1 MTKEKSLANIANL
14 HNDASPKGL
23 VDFEEKVELLEN
35 GWLVKLDEEPIVIFH
50 DPYGIEFGEELGKK
64 LGVSGSQLY
73 AIQQKIIEL
82 LSRWHPRSLQ
92 EYRMLFPLAVGED
105 ENIETLLLSTFSMKL
120 SNWRDRI
127 GVVLIEGPN
136 SSGKSTIAKTILQ
149 PFIEMGLV
157 FEFTSM
163 TPSYLSRRFEGV
175 ILEKKIIF
183 YQQAEDLP
191 YQPSLLASEEGLTFG
206 LCEMENGKW
215 IPKDIKIQGHPL
227 IIFTAVHFKRSLDW
241 IHRALILHT
250 DESEQQTRKVIS
262 FKSRITQDLDYKE
275 RLEAF
280 SKGCRKVF
288 KLIWNRIPDNLEV
301 VIPFID
307 ILEQN
312 IKLKY
317 EDSKIRRDWD
327 RLIGLLRASAIA
339 FYPYRPRVKHNG
351 KEVVVATD
359 EDLKQIYPILLKT
372 FRRSVTGL
380 SEKHEQVLE
389 SLKRWN
395 EEAENSNKEA
405 WPTIKDLAIY
415 SNINYNYLRSHLLP
429 DLEREGYII
438 LDDSQRP
445 KKVILKEMPI
455 FELSEKVVNECKKKT
470 EEYLSTHSWSN
481 DQMVDKPSL
490 SLNSGKEPQI
500 SDHLPND
507 HFFKPEIAGKPL
519 NHGEF
524 EAIDH
529 QLPSKENLIN
539 DHSTVENP
547 NSSLISEKEAQRN
560 DHFKNDQRSELKTGE
575 RSQDQ
580 GENTND
586 HLIRDMEKGE
596 LSDEEVERKIVE
608 FLRSCKPFGEAEIN
622 SIAKFLNVE
631 SERLKKIA
639 RRSPDLVF
647 DKHDQTIRFSKQ
659 KMRSE
664 RKLAEIEKVNRVIEQ
679 AIEKYYKKQQAEK
692 EEAIEK
698 KVKVEPPSKSLEAM
712 IEIFKRKA
720 KNL

>member
-1 MTKEKSLANIANL
+1 MTKEKSLANIANPN
-14 HNDASPKGL
+14 NDASLKDL
-23 VDFEEKVELLEN
+23 EDSEKKVELVEK
-35 GWLVKLDEEPIVIFH
+35 GWLVKLDGEPIVVFH
-50 DPYGIEFGEELGKK
+50 DPYSIEFGEELGKK

-73 AIQQKIIEL
+73 TIQQNILGL
-82 LSRWHPRSLQ
+82 LSQWHPRTLQ

-163 TPSYLSRRFEGV
+163 TPSYLSRKFEGET
-175 ILEKKIIF
+175 LEKKIIF

-206 LCEMENGKW
+206 LCEMENGRW
-215 IPKDIKIQGHPL
+215 VPRDIKIQGHPL

-241 IHRALILHT
+241 IHRALVLHT
-250 DESEQQTRKVIS
+250 DEGEQQTRKVIS
-262 FKSRITQDLDYKE
+262 FKSKITLDLDYKE

-280 SKGCRKVF
+280 SKGCRRVF
-288 KLIWNRIPDNLEV
+288 KLIWSRIPDNLEV
-301 VIPFID
+301 VIPYID

-339 FYPYRPRVKHNG
+339 FYPYRPKIKHNG
-351 KEVVVATD
+351 KEIVVATD

-470 EEYLSTHSWSN
+470 TEYLSTYSWSN

-500 SDHLPND
+500 SDHLAND
-507 HFFKPEIAGKPL
+507 HFFKPEITGKPL

-529 QLPSKENLIN
+529 QLPSKENIIN
-539 DHSTVENP
+539 DHSKVENS
-547 NSSLISEKEAQRN
+547 NSSFISQKEAQRN
-560 DHFKNDQRSELKTGE
+560 AHFKNDQRFELKTGE

-580 GENTND
+580 EENMND
-586 HLIRDMEKGE
+586 HLIRDVESGKLE
-596 LSDEEVERKIVE
+596 DVSDEEIEKKIVE

-622 SIAKFLNVE
+622 SIAKHLNIE
-631 SERLKKIA
+631 PERLKKIA
-639 RRSPDLVF
+639 KRSSDLVF

-664 RKLAEIEKVNRVIEQ
+664 RKLAEIGKVNRVIEQ
-679 AIEKYYKKQQAEK
+679 IIEKHYKKQQAEK

-698 KVKVEPPSKSLEAM
+698 K
-712 IEIFKRKA
+712 A
-720 KNL
+720 KNS

>member
-163 TPSYLSRRFEGV
+163 TPSYLSRKFEGET
-175 ILEKKIIF
+175 LEKKIIF

-206 LCEMENGKW
+206 LCEMENGRW
-215 IPKDIKIQGHPL
+215 VPRDIKIQGHPL

-241 IHRALILHT
+241 IHRALVLHT
-250 DESEQQTRKVIS
+250 DEGEQQTRKVIS
-262 FKSRITQDLDYKE
+262 FKSRITLDLDYKE

-280 SKGCRKVF
+280 SKGCRRVF
-288 KLIWNRIPDNLEV
+288 KLIWSRIPDNLEV

-339 FYPYRPRVKHNG
+339 FYPYRPKIKHNG
-351 KEVVVATD
+351 KEIVVATD

-470 EEYLSTHSWSN
+470 TEYLSTYSWSN

-500 SDHLPND
+500 SDHLAND
-507 HFFKPEIAGKPL
+507 HFFKPEITGKPL

-529 QLPSKENLIN
+529 QLPSKENIIN
-539 DHSTVENP
+539 DHSKVENS
-547 NSSLISEKEAQRN
+547 NSSFISQKEAQRN
-560 DHFKNDQRSELKTGE
+560 AHFKNDQRFELKTGE

-580 GENTND
+580 EENMND
-586 HLIRDMEKGE
+586 HLIRDVESGKLE
-596 LSDEEVERKIVE
+596 DVSDEEIEKKIVE

-622 SIAKFLNVE
+622 SIAKHLNIE
-631 SERLKKIA
+631 PERLKKIA
-639 RRSPDLVF
+639 KRSSDLVF

-664 RKLAEIEKVNRVIEQ
+664 RKLAEIGKVNRVIEQ
-679 AIEKYYKKQQAEK
+679 IIEKHYKKQQAEK

-698 KVKVEPPSKSLEAM
+698 K
-712 IEIFKRKA
+712 A
-720 KNL
+720 KNS

>member
-1 MTKEKSLANIANL
+1 MTKEKSLANIANPN
-14 HNDASPKGL
+14 NDASLKDL
-23 VDFEEKVELLEN
+23 EDSEKKVELVEK
-35 GWLVKLDEEPIVIFH
+35 GWLVKLDGEPIVVFH
-50 DPYGIEFGEELGKK
+50 DPYSIEFGEELGKK

-73 AIQQKIIEL
+73 TIQQNILGL
-82 LSRWHPRSLQ
+82 LSQWHPRTLQ

-163 TPSYLSRRFEGV
+163 TPSYLSRKFEGET
-175 ILEKKIIF
+175 LEKKIIF

-206 LCEMENGKW
+206 LCEMENGRW
-215 IPKDIKIQGHPL
+215 VPRDIKIQGHPL

-241 IHRALILHT
+241 IHRALVLHT
-250 DESEQQTRKVIS
+250 DEGEQQTRKVIS
-262 FKSRITQDLDYKE
+262 FKSRITLDLDYKE

-280 SKGCRKVF
+280 SKGCRRVF
-288 KLIWNRIPDNLEV
+288 KLIWSRIPDNLEV

-339 FYPYRPRVKHNG
+339 FYPYRPKIKHNG
-351 KEVVVATD
+351 KEIVVATD

-470 EEYLSTHSWSN
+470 TEYLSTYSWSN

-500 SDHLPND
+500 SDHLAND
-507 HFFKPEIAGKPL
+507 HFFKPEITGKPL

-529 QLPSKENLIN
+529 QLLSKENIMN
-539 DHSTVENP
+539 DHSKVENS
-547 NSSLISEKEAQRN
+547 NSSFISQKEAQRN
-560 DHFKNDQRSELKTGE
+560 AHFKNDQRFELKTGE

-580 GENTND
+580 EENMND
-586 HLIRDMEKGE
+586 HLIRDVESGKLE
-596 LSDEEVERKIVE
+596 DVSDEEIEKKIVE

-622 SIAKFLNVE
+622 SIAKHLNIE
-631 SERLKKIA
+631 PERLKKIA
-639 RRSPDLVF
+639 KRSSDLVF

-664 RKLAEIEKVNRVIEQ
+664 RKLAEIGKVNRVIEQ
-679 AIEKYYKKQQAEK
+679 IIEKHYKKQQAEK

-698 KVKVEPPSKSLEAM
+698 K
-712 IEIFKRKA
+712 A
-720 KNL
+720 KNS

>member
-1 MTKEKSLANIANL
+1 
-14 HNDASPKGL
+14 
-23 VDFEEKVELLEN
+23 
-35 GWLVKLDEEPIVIFH
+35 
-50 DPYGIEFGEELGKK
+50 
-64 LGVSGSQLY
+64 
-73 AIQQKIIEL
+73 
-82 LSRWHPRSLQ
+82 
-92 EYRMLFPLAVGED
+92 
-105 ENIETLLLSTFSMKL
+105 
-120 SNWRDRI
+120 
-127 GVVLIEGPN
+127 
-136 SSGKSTIAKTILQ
+136 
-149 PFIEMGLV
+149 
-157 FEFTSM
+157 
-163 TPSYLSRRFEGV
+163 
-175 ILEKKIIF
+175 
-183 YQQAEDLP
+183 
-191 YQPSLLASEEGLTFG
+191 
-206 LCEMENGKW
+206 MENGRW
-215 IPKDIKIQGHPL
+215 VPRDIKIQGHPL

-241 IHRALILHT
+241 IHRALVLHT
-250 DESEQQTRKVIS
+250 DEGEQQTRKVIS
-262 FKSRITQDLDYKE
+262 FKSRITLDLDYKE

-280 SKGCRKVF
+280 SKGCRRVF
-288 KLIWNRIPDNLEV
+288 KLIWSRIPDNLEV

-339 FYPYRPRVKHNG
+339 FYPYRPKIKHNG
-351 KEVVVATD
+351 KEIVVATD

-470 EEYLSTHSWSN
+470 TEYLSTYSWSN

-500 SDHLPND
+500 SDHLAND
-507 HFFKPEIAGKPL
+507 HFFKPEITGKPL

-529 QLPSKENLIN
+529 QLLSKENIMN
-539 DHSTVENP
+539 DHSKVENS
-547 NSSLISEKEAQRN
+547 NSSFISQKEAQRN
-560 DHFKNDQRSELKTGE
+560 AHFKNDQRFELKTGE

-580 GENTND
+580 EENMND
-586 HLIRDMEKGE
+586 HLIRDVESGKLE
-596 LSDEEVERKIVE
+596 DVSDEEIEKKIVE

-622 SIAKFLNVE
+622 SIAKHLNIE
-631 SERLKKIA
+631 PERLKKIA
-639 RRSPDLVF
+639 KRSSDLVF
-647 DKHDQTIRFSKQ
+647 DKHDQIIRFSKQ

-664 RKLAEIEKVNRVIEQ
+664 RKLAEIGKVNRVIEQ
-679 AIEKYYKKQQAEK
+679 IIEKHYKKQQAEK

-698 KVKVEPPSKSLEAM
+698 K
-712 IEIFKRKA
+712 A
-720 KNL
+720 KNS